1 MQVHGFHGTWTDLKF
16 ELLEVLETEEK
27 DEEISSFSSNLKN
40 RAVLKYDDNDHR
52 LDIYHYI
59 YLCFA
64 RKSDTVSTEIKGY
77 HGKWLTNDCYV
88 FTYYNEENQ
97 KKVYVSTFGD
107 RGDGISYFNIFKV
120 NCPAFSLRYV
130 FVSPLFF

>member
-1 MQVHGFHGTWTDLKF
+1 MRSFYSILSPFIRYGSRFSYYNRKFVVISIFGFQYF
-16 ELLEVLETEEK
+16 QK

-52 LDIYHYI
+52 LDIYHHT

-77 HGKWLTNDCYV
+77 HGKWLTNDCEKC
-88 FTYYNEENQ
+88 F
-97 KKVYVSTFGD
+97 D
-107 RGDGISYFNIFKV
+107 
-120 NCPAFSLRYV
+120 
-130 FVSPLFF
+130 FVQLN